1 MNEATAIESI
11 RIAAPPWCGV
21 CEALLGPVGRPGD
34 RRLSR
39 LSRTSLQVI
48 LEALNDNFGEISPAM
63 IAAYRGAF
71 EGAA

>member
-1 MNEATAIESI
+1 MKLEDILLVLALVVAKAI
-11 RIAAPPWCGV
+11 PPITI
-21 CEALLGPVGRPGD
+21 EQDIPAGD
-34 RRLSR
+34 
-39 LSRTSLQVI
+39 

>member
-11 RIAAPPWCGV
+11 RVAARRG
-21 CEALLGPVGRPGD
+21 AAFARFLGPIVSDGIKPITSVQDIPSDD
-34 RRLSR
+34 RYC
-39 LSRTSLQVI
+39 
-48 LEALNDNFGEISPAM
+48 LEQNFGDISPAM